1 MMGKQI
7 CLNIGKENNK
17 IKILFLLPII
27 YHKEELCELIFIFK
41 LFFNKNQEI
50 TRVSTCI
57 LINCYTFLA
66 CKCFYRSLYAYVH
79 RIVSRIKSFLY
90 VYIYSTKIQENV
102 EIRGNW
108 ILDAW
113 CLILHLF

>member
-7 CLNIGKENNK
+7 CLNIRKENNNIKDK
-17 IKILFLLPII
+17 IKILFLLLII
-27 YHKEELCELIFIFK
+27 YYKEELCELIFIFK
-41 LFFNKNQEI
+41 LFFNKNQE

-90 VYIYSTKIQENV
+90 VYIYIYSTKIQENV
-102 EIRGNW
+102 EIRGN
-108 ILDAW
+108 
-113 CLILHLF
+113 